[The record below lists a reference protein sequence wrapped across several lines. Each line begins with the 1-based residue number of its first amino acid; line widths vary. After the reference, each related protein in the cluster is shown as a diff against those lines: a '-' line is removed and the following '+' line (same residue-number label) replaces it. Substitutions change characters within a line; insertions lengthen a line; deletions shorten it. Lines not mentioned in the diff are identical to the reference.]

1 MFIVCGFTLIDVD
14 GIIGE
19 VTFSVFSQYSPENPE
34 SHSHSKLDN
43 FVTKSHTTLA
53 TETTPKSHTTLA
65 TETTPKSHTTLAT
78 ETTSF
83 LYFHNILQRIPNH
96 IRIQN

>member
-1 MFIVCGFTLIDVD
+1 MVVSVATVVTTDVVFDVTSSVLLLCDSITSVILVLPVAFVTVSVVFIVCGFTLIDVD

-43 FVTKSHTTLA
+43 FVTHVPL
-53 TETTPKSHTTLA
+53 L
-65 TETTPKSHTTLAT
+65 
-78 ETTSF
+78 
-83 LYFHNILQRIPNH
+83 
-96 IRIQN
+96 